1 MTKKIKI
8 NDITLNIVENEQ
20 FVYTNEATEKSIE
33 KQNDITDHIKQ
44 KPLSISLLAYFID
57 PTKSIGLSY
66 FADREAINPVD
77 KMKQLLELNKNK
89 EIITYEGIAK
99 KVEDLV
105 FESISEIR
113 TSDFNNAIQ
122 LDIRLK
128 QIKTVEQKSEE
139 TKE

>member
-1 MTKKIKI
+1 MALVKI
-8 NDITLNIVENEQ
+8 NDIEFNIIEEEQ
-20 FVYTNEATEKSIE
+20 YNYTNEVTEKSIE
-33 KQNDITDHIKQ
+33 KQADITDHIKQ
-44 KPLSISLLAYFID
+44 NPLNIQIVGYFYN

-66 FADREAINPVD
+66 FADREEINSAD

-89 EIITYEGIAK
+89 EIITYEGISK